1 MVEVTQEDANN
12 YCRVLTALG
21 MEEEGDPADEI
32 ERLQSEVC
40 RLRAAIRVRGP
51 GVSDAMRGE
60 IAYQLTKRLV
70 IDMPTARA
78 GVDAAMRQLELTPN
92 AGVKAAAEGSPATE
106 GSEP

>member
-1 MVEVTQEDANN
+1 M
-12 YCRVLTALG
+12 
-21 MEEEGDPADEI
+21 GDVKNGYQATPNDEI
-32 ERLQSEVC
+32 ERLQSEVY

-78 GVDAAMRQLELTPN
+78 GVTAAGPAS
-92 AGVKAAAEGSPATE
+92 AGEFAQRTGPARLQARRATAPCDYHNVKMWAA
-106 GSEP
+106 

>member
-1 MVEVTQEDANN
+1 MTKMVEVTQEDANN

-32 ERLQSEVC
+32 ERLQSEVY

-92 AGVKAAAEGSPATE
+92 VRI
-106 GSEP
+106 EPPPR